1 MNYEKPNLAI
11 FGGKPHIN
19 HSFNKFNTIGSE
31 EKNAAIEVIESGVL
45 SQFLG
50 VWHDD
55 FFGGPK
61 VREFEK
67 NLLLFLEL
75 SMRSLSIQVLRH

>member
-31 EKNAAIEVIESGVL
+31 EKNAAIKKWGHRPCWGAI
-45 SQFLG
+45 
-50 VWHDD
+50 H
-55 FFGGPK
+55 
-61 VREFEK
+61 
-67 NLLLFLEL
+67 
-75 SMRSLSIQVLRH
+75 RHF

>member
-1 MNYEKPNLAI
+1 MNYSLVSDSWGI
-11 FGGKPHIN
+11 
-19 HSFNKFNTIGSE
+19 E
-31 EKNAAIEVIESGVL
+31 EKNAAIEVIESGDL

-61 VREFEK
+61 VRELEK
-67 NLLLFLEL
+67 NFGLQTLPAKQLIL
-75 SMRSLSIQVLRH
+75 